1 MDYYDSVMRD
11 QEGGAGT
18 VCRPSKIVCRRGSWP
33 PCRPEPHNDTQILFT
48 TAGAGG
54 GGGGGGGAFRIQS
67 DCVSEVRSGV
77 AQRSTTAQHCWVIGK
92 LGGFKV

>member
-18 VCRPSKIVCRRGSWP
+18 PPPSKIVCRRGSWP
-33 PCRPEPHNDTQILFT
+33 PCRPEPHCDTQILFT
-48 TAGAGG
+48 AAGG
-54 GGGGGGGAFRIQS
+54 GGGVGGPFRIQS

-77 AQRSTTAQHCWVIGK
+77 SQCHCWVIGK
-92 LGGFKV
+92 LAGFKV